1 MVSNIH
7 LFNFLG
13 SERKQGHQEIMA
25 NVVSSYGIIIVG
37 HFCKK
42 VTFYVSFL
50 EQYIGEE
57 PRAPKKY
64 LMIYPVRNSAPLPCS
79 GDEDYS
85 F

>member
-50 EQYIGEE
+50 EQYIGGE
-57 PRAPKKY
+57 PRAPKIFNDLQILFEMVLWQEY
-64 LMIYPVRNSAPLPCS
+64 CI
-79 GDEDYS
+79 